1 MNCAPISSS
10 TRSTLTSPKSFMRA
24 PVPPLGL
31 WTKNWVSKQP
41 LVSILQAWPSDVVS
55 VGNQRNEALLHEL
68 EDASE
73 EISDLEDHVAN
84 CVHDWWT
91 RR

>member
-10 TRSTLTSPKSFMRA
+10 IRSTLTSPKKFQEGTRTTLEA
-24 PVPPLGL
+24 LDQKVGL
-31 WTKNWVSKQP
+31 DTVKSMQG
-41 LVSILQAWPSDVVS
+41 WPSDVVS
-55 VGNQRNEALLHEL
+55 VGSQRNEALLQKL

-73 EISDLEDHVAN
+73 EISDREDHDAN
-84 CVHDWWT
+84 CVHDT